1 MSTKYDNTDTQRL
14 ARTGGAVVV
23 SLVFNAVDLWYEG
36 QGNDGVSLP
45 CKGCWIAVRDSNVSD
60 VYMSTAPG
68 CTPMVS
74 PYIPIP
80 SLGAQPLWIPISDV
94 AQLSFA
100 GNALADKIDIVY
112 LLG

>member
-1 MSTKYDNTDTQRL
+1 MSTKYDNTNTQRL

-23 SLVFNAVDLWYEG
+23 SLVFDAVTFNYYG

-45 CKGCWIAVRDSNVSD
+45 CKGCWIAVRDGNAED
-60 VYMSTAPG
+60 IYMSTAPG
-68 CTPMVS
+68 CTPVVS
-74 PYIPIP
+74 PYIPVP
-80 SLGAQPLWIPISDV
+80 SLGAQPLWIPISNV

-100 GNALADKIDIVY
+100 GNDAADKVDIVY